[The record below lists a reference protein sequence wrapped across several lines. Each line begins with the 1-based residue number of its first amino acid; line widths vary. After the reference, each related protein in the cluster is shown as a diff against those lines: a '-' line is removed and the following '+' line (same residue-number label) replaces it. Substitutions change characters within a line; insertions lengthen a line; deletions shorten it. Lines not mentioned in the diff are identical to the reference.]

1 MFNLLKWNITDYI
14 KKNTW
19 ILIGIAASLL
29 FAALP
34 RNSFGLLNN
43 LLIGLASIS
52 GLILFQAG
60 ILTSFLFAFRWAE
73 NSSVELELSLPVSSY
88 KQIAVKLLTGALVNF
103 LSLIFL
109 LQLFLLIG
117 RFSSGSYQWITGEHL
132 RGVLG
137 WVVFLTFLEGSVLFA
152 YIFFSQLPHN
162 TPCPGSFHRFGQS
175 CANRHGRDLHSLN
188 NGSNRSAHRAH
199 FQHEFYSD
207 SGRQPANPFVHLA
220 KLGILKLH
228 SARVVGRQPL
238 ASKPFPEK
246 LRFTAQAE
254 YLDSK

>member
-19 ILIGIAASLL
+19 ILIGIAVSLL

-34 RNSFGLLNN
+34 RNSVGLLNN
-43 LLIGLASIS
+43 LLIGFASIS
-52 GLILFQAG
+52 GFILFQAG

-73 NSSVELELSLPVSSY
+73 NDSVELELSLPVSSH

-132 RGVLG
+132 KGILG
-137 WVVFLTFLEGSVLFA
+137 LGRIPDFFGRQRPVCL
-152 YIFFSQLPHN
+152 YFFSQLPHD

-175 CANRHGRDLHSLN
+175 GVDRHGRDMHSCN
-188 NGSNRSAHRAH
+188 HGNNRSAHRAH
-199 FQHEFYSD
+199 FQHGFHSD
-207 SGRQPANPFVHLA
+207 SGGVTCKSSRSLLPNWVFLSF
-220 KLGILKLH
+220 ILLEWW
-228 SARVVGRQPL
+228 VGSRLLQN
-238 ASKPFPEK
+238 
-246 LRFTAQAE
+246 RFQK
-254 YLDSK
+254 S

>member
-34 RNSFGLLNN
+34 RNSVGLLNN
-43 LLIGLASIS
+43 FLIGLASIS

-73 NSSVELELSLPVSSY
+73 NSSVELELSLPVSSH

-137 WVVFLTFLEGSVLFA
+137 WVAFLTFLEGSVLFA
-152 YIFFSQLPHN
+152 YIFSHSYRITRRAPDLSTALVSLALIGTVVICTVLIMAVTDQLIAPTFSTNSILTVEGNLQILSFTLPN
-162 TPCPGSFHRFGQS
+162 WVFLSFILLEWLAGSRLLQNRFQK
-175 CANRHGRDLHSLN
+175 N
-188 NGSNRSAHRAH
+188 
-199 FQHEFYSD
+199 
-207 SGRQPANPFVHLA
+207 
-220 KLGILKLH
+220 
-228 SARVVGRQPL
+228 
-238 ASKPFPEK
+238 
-246 LRFTAQAE
+246 
-254 YLDSK
+254 

>member
-34 RNSFGLLNN
+34 RNSVGLLNN

-73 NSSVELELSLPVSSY
+73 NSSVELELSLPVSSH

-152 YIFFSQLPHN
+152 YIFSHSYRITRRAP
-162 TPCPGSFHRFGQS
+162 
-175 CANRHGRDLHSLN
+175 DL
-188 NGSNRSAHRAH
+188 
-199 FQHEFYSD
+199 
-207 SGRQPANPFVHLA
+207 
-220 KLGILKLH
+220 
-228 SARVVGRQPL
+228 
-238 ASKPFPEK
+238 
-246 LRFTAQAE
+246 FTALVSLALIGTVVICTVLIMAVTDQLIAPTFSTNSILTVE
-254 YLDSK
+254 GNLQILSFTLPNWVFLSFILLEWLAGSRLLQNRFQKN